1 MLFHMLNNL
10 VGDEAFFS
18 ALKTLAAEKEFQEV
32 TWDDIQSIVE
42 SVSGK
47 QLEWFFSQ
55 WLTRKG
61 MPSIEIRNQRVMVLK
76 GEPTVLFDI
85 VQNGETYSLNLP
97 VTIKTD
103 KGEVTD
109 RLNIERKKESFEIP
123 VQGNPLE
130 MVIDPHYDVLRRLSK
145 EERPPVLSGVLE
157 DDKVLIV
164 LPGETEEYA
173 DLVALFQQKGFA
185 AKEEDDVQDEDIKT
199 HSLVVFGL
207 ESPVLKRLFGKIE
220 KTGPGFTMIVR
231 RNPLNTAKAI
241 AIAHGDSTSEVE
253 LAAQQVFNYGGY
265 SFMRFE
271 KGKNV
276 KKLTDETEQGIR
288 VSFYEP
294 VTVIQPRKTMKL
306 DTIID
311 DILKK
316 PVIYI
321 GERHTSYEDHKVQLK
336 VIMSLHEKG
345 RKFAIGM
352 EMFQRPFQSVMNEYL
367 AGSIGEKEFLKR
379 TEYFKRWQ
387 FDYNLYREIIEYA
400 RAKNIPV
407 IALNL
412 WSEIIRKVATDGLDG
427 LTQTERGELPA
438 SMDMS
443 DEAYRERLEEVF
455 KQHRNLENKNFDNFY
470 QSQILWDETMAH
482 SIDEFLGKNPGYQMV
497 VLAGTG
503 HIMYDSGIPQRV
515 FRLNS
520 REYATIIPWAESIDE
535 GIADYLFAA
544 DPVPAP
550 PTLKLGVVLKETD
563 GLIGIDSLVP
573 GSIAK
578 NAGLEKG
585 DILLSLDEW
594 KIEDIADVAIFM
606 VDKKRGD
613 TVKIKVLR
621 KGFLSGYKE
630 LEFTATM

>member
-1 MLFHMLNNL
+1 
-10 VGDEAFFS
+10 
-18 ALKTLAAEKEFQEV
+18 
-32 TWDDIQSIVE
+32 
-42 SVSGK
+42 
-47 QLEWFFSQ
+47 
-55 WLTRKG
+55 
-61 MPSIEIRNQRVMVLK
+61 
-76 GEPTVLFDI
+76 
-85 VQNGETYSLNLP
+85 
-97 VTIKTD
+97 
-103 KGEVTD
+103 
-109 RLNIERKKESFEIP
+109 
-123 VQGNPLE
+123 
-130 MVIDPHYDVLRRLSK
+130 
-145 EERPPVLSGVLE
+145 
-157 DDKVLIV
+157 
-164 LPGETEEYA
+164 
-173 DLVALFQQKGFA
+173 
-185 AKEEDDVQDEDIKT
+185 
-199 HSLVVFGL
+199 
-207 ESPVLKRLFGKIE
+207 
-220 KTGPGFTMIVR
+220 
-231 RNPLNTAKAI
+231 
-241 AIAHGDSTSEVE
+241 
-253 LAAQQVFNYGGY
+253 
-265 SFMRFE
+265 
-271 KGKNV
+271 
-276 KKLTDETEQGIR
+276 
-288 VSFYEP
+288 
-294 VTVIQPRKTMKL
+294 MKL

-316 PVIYI
+316 PVIYV
-321 GERHTSYEDHKVQLK
+321 GERHTNYEDHKVQLK

-367 AGSIGEKEFLKR
+367 AGSIGDKEFLKR

-470 QSQILWDETMAH
+470 QSQVLWDETMAQ

-503 HIMYDSGIPQRV
+503 HIMYDSGIPQRA

-520 REYATIIPWAESIDE
+520 REYATIIPWTESIDE

-544 DPVPAP
+544 DPVPVP

-563 GLIGIDSLVP
+563 GLIGIDALVP

-585 DILLSLDEW
+585 DILLSLDDW
-594 KIEDIADVAIFM
+594 KIADIADAAIFM

-630 LEFTATM
+630 MEFTATM